1 MLLLQQHFTVKRD
14 IDLIELLKVLAA
26 AAAAIYVKVILD
38 RNLDARKFVRDLLLE
53 LTKKASEQADS
64 IDASV
69 QASTGRPWGD
79 EDARKLVGQF
89 SVLGNSLHL
98 LNELMAKVEVRS
110 RVRGADVIA
119 AYQDLKKAVTGTNFP
134 TGPIAPGSQR
144 QANGAHRK
152 LRACLNEITV
162 DVARNS

>member
-1 MLLLQQHFTVKRD
+1 M
-14 IDLIELLKVLAA
+14 LAA

-53 LTKKASEQADS
+53 QTKKASEQADS

-69 QASTGRPWGD
+69 QASTGKPWTD
-79 EDARKLVGQF
+79 EEARKLAGQI
-89 SVLGNSLHL
+89 SVLANSLHL
-98 LNELMAKVEVRS
+98 LNALMAKVEVRS
-110 RVRGADVIA
+110 RVRDADVIA

-134 TGPIAPGSQR
+134 NIAPGSQR

-152 LRACLNEITV
+152 LRECLNEIAV